1 MSNSSSNSIGFILLT
16 HTNPQQIYRLI
27 NKLNRMFDYPVI
39 VCHHDFSKCDLSVDT
54 LPKNVLLVRPHLQTE
69 WGGFSVVEATV
80 QAIKLM
86 YKVTDAPDWFVLLSG
101 ADYPIKT
108 ARQILG
114 DLTSSSYDAYIQ
126 YEKITYQTYKDDL
139 EPNMLLLKNSYQRY
153 CTKSFSFYYSNKY
166 FAQLNIQISLEH
178 PLLTKPFLPYSKQL
192 ACFSGSQWFCA
203 NRKAAE
209 YIIDFH

>member
-1 MSNSSSNSIGFILLT
+1 
-16 HTNPQQIYRLI
+16 
-27 NKLNRMFDYPVI
+27 MFDYPVI
-39 VCHHDFSKCDLSVDT
+39 VCHHDFFQCDLSVDT
-54 LPKNVLLVRPHLQTE
+54 LPKNVLLVRPYLQTE

-108 ARQILG
+108 EGQILG
-114 DLTSSSYDAYIQ
+114 DLSSSSYDAYIQ

-139 EPNMLLLKNSYQRY
+139 EPNMLWLKNSYQRY

-178 PLLTKPFLPYSKQL
+178 PLLTK
-192 ACFSGSQWFCA
+192 
-203 NRKAAE
+203 
-209 YIIDFH
+209 